1 MFRVQGLRIQ
11 GGFSLMYNLDFCCG
25 LLSLPFIQIALVRVG
40 VVLTNVNQ
48 VTKKAYVVSQDTQTH
63 TLTIMVTC
71 FGFLGSKPVVFRK
84 MPSTLNPTP

>member
-25 LLSLPFIQIALVRVG
+25 LLSLPFIQITQSGL
-40 VVLTNVNQ
+40 VLTNVNQ

-71 FGFLGSKPVVFRK
+71 FGFLSSKPVVFRK